1 MSMAERISSLQASV
15 RRIRRRTVLVLAGT
29 LLLIM
34 VMHQYWLA
42 QVIEENEM
50 LETSISK
57 NQEMVEM
64 LERKIEKSEG
74 LEGDLA
80 RLEGGDRELNPFGAM
95 DPARVAGHL
104 AERISGLDP
113 EGLLIKTY
121 QVVTTKPQE
130 THTEVTVMLNLMTS
144 IGPLHELLTELEGM
158 RRFVSVTQ
166 LDVLT
171 APGRKGPDLEVRL
184 HLTVLTGA
192 QPNNN
197 QNASA
202 S

>member
-1 MSMAERISSLQASV
+1 MAERIFSLPASV
-15 RRIRRRTVLVLAGT
+15 RKIRRRTALVLVGT
-29 LLLIM
+29 LLLIL

-74 LEGDLA
+74 LERELA
-80 RLEGGDRELNPFGAM
+80 RLEGGGRERNPFEAM

-104 AERISGLDP
+104 AERVSGLDP

-121 QVVTTKPQE
+121 QVVTTRPQE

-144 IGPLHELLTELEGM
+144 IEPLHNLLTELEGM

-166 LDVLT
+166 LEVLT
-171 APGRKGPDLEVRL
+171 APGRKGPDLQVRL

-192 QPNNN
+192 QPHNN

>member
-1 MSMAERISSLQASV
+1 MRMAERISSLQASV
-15 RRIRRRTVLVLAGT
+15 RKIRRRTVLMLAGT
-29 LLLIM
+29 LLLILA
-34 VMHQYWLA
+34 MHHYWLA

-50 LETSISK
+50 LKTSISK

-64 LERKIEKSEG
+64 LERKIEKSGG
-74 LEGDLA
+74 LEGELA
-80 RLEGGDRELNPFGAM
+80 QLEGGGRERNPFGAM

-113 EGLLIKTY
+113 EGLSIKTY
-121 QVVTTKPQE
+121 QVMTTRPQE

-144 IGPLHELLTELEGM
+144 IGPLHKLLTELEGM

-166 LDVLT
+166 LEVLT

-184 HLTVLTGA
+184 HLTVLTGV
-192 QPNNN
+192 QPKNN
-197 QNASA
+197 QNAS
-202 S
+202 SS

>member
-1 MSMAERISSLQASV
+1 MP
-15 RRIRRRTVLVLAGT
+15 RRTALALAGT
-29 LLLIM
+29 LLLILA
-34 VMHQYWLA
+34 MHQYWLA
-42 QVIEENEM
+42 QVMEENET
-50 LETSISK
+50 LEASIRK

-64 LERKIEKSEG
+64 LERKIEKGEG
-74 LEGDLA
+74 LEGELA
-80 RLEGGDRELNPFGAM
+80 RLEGGGRERNPFGAM

-121 QVVTTKPQE
+121 QVLTTRPQE

-144 IGPLHELLTELEGM
+144 IGPLHKLLTELEGM

-166 LDVLT
+166 LEVLT

-192 QPNNN
+192 QTNNN
-197 QNASA
+197 QTASA

>member
-1 MSMAERISSLQASV
+1 MAERISSLRASV
-15 RRIRRRTVLVLAGT
+15 RRIRRRTALVLAGT
-29 LLLIM
+29 LLL
-34 VMHQYWLA
+34 VLTMHQYWLA

-50 LETSISK
+50 LEMSIRK

-64 LERKIEKSEG
+64 LERKIAKSEG
-74 LEGDLA
+74 LEGELA
-80 RLEGGDRELNPFGAM
+80 RLEGGGGERNPFEAM

-113 EGLLIKTY
+113 EGLSIKTY
-121 QVVTTKPQE
+121 QVMTTKPHQ

-144 IGPLHELLTELEGM
+144 IGPLHKLLTELEGM
-158 RRFVSVTQ
+158 RRYVSVTQ

-192 QPNNN
+192 KPQNN
-197 QNASA
+197 QTASA